1 MQHIPHSAA
10 KTQRP
15 PFRCSPRPSEVPR
28 GRGQKCEDYP
38 AQEPGAAPEHLGQ
51 IVGKSGVNASA
62 RSVRGSRPR
71 PARNK
76 LSGAYAQ
83 ALITRRSGSLHRVA
97 FGRTPAFFP
106 TFFSGKIFRRV
117 CAESSAQ
124 LQRLHRHPPG
134 GGGTLFRQRSP
145 SAVSFL
151 VARSCIASCAALDRL
166 TRFQRQ
172 YAYSG

>member
-1 MQHIPHSAA
+1 MPPVKERRTRRSFSLHIPHSAA

-28 GRGQKCEDYP
+28 GRGQKREDYP

-83 ALITRRSGSLHRVA
+83 ALITRRSGSLHRAVFWA
-97 FGRTPAFFP
+97 HPQR
-106 TFFSGKIFRRV
+106 FSRHFSPEKFSAA
-117 CAESSAQ
+117 CA
-124 LQRLHRHPPG
+124 
-134 GGGTLFRQRSP
+134 RSP
-145 SAVSFL
+145 PPSCRDSTVTRQEVGGLYFASAHR
-151 VARSCIASCAALDRL
+151 AP
-166 TRFQRQ
+166 
-172 YAYSG
+172 